1 MRLACGYMRSDAA
14 KERRNYAQ
22 RPADTRR
29 VLMASTRSRSRAA
42 LELGEGSPHAG
53 IARESR
59 VDDRSGHTS
68 KRSDGTPAAR
78 DRDGTLPAFQPV
90 GERGGCSLRLNSLE

>member
-1 MRLACGYMRSDAA
+1 MTILLLAVIKLR
-14 KERRNYAQ
+14 K
-22 RPADTRR
+22 
-29 VLMASTRSRSRAA
+29 
-42 LELGEGSPHAG
+42 GSPHGG
-53 IARESR
+53 IARESH

-90 GERGGCSLRLNSLE
+90 GERGGCSLRLNSLEV